1 MLCSVHGTS
10 GTLMGAVL
18 CIITKSVTYR
28 PPGCVHA
35 KEACSAVILP

>member
-10 GTLMGAVL
+10 GTLIGAVL

-28 PPGCVHA
+28 PHRL
-35 KEACSAVILP
+35 CSH